1 MGFLFLITWLI
12 SLYLSRAM
20 GHEIEI
26 NAPARLPVRAS
37 KPVEHA
43 FASFSFP
50 IHFFADYAGNKSQ
63 PNQFSQD
70 IIKLLH
76 QKTGEW
82 PYIRVGGTSADRT
95 VYNASQTQAIILSSV
110 SDNGIPLE
118 VTVGPVL
125 FEGFENFYETP
136 WTFQVNL
143 ANNKSGALENA
154 VAEAEV
160 ALSHIKGNLVAF
172 EIGNEP
178 DLYAGA
184 VRPLNYTVADYV
196 EEWNHFADAISEK
209 VLRGNSYGLDSEKL
223 FQALTFVSTMN
234 NFTTY
239 NAFKDGIDSH
249 GHVKTVSL
257 HQYAVGNQPSGSF
270 MNHTA
275 IVANL
280 SQYIEDMNIIRANNP
295 SIQFLLG
302 ETNSDYVNLG
312 MSQDEGVFGSSLW
325 LVDFL
330 LYGMSLNITRFN
342 IIQGTTFGYTAWVP
356 IEFNRQSPQVRPP
369 LYGQLLA
376 ADVIGKH
383 PKVQVK
389 SLDLGRW
396 DLSAYAIYEGDILS
410 KYVVVNL
417 DEWNSTT
424 PYPRPVQ
431 NIALSLSR
439 DVKRAEVKR
448 LTGPGAE
455 AVTSISLGG
464 LSWNYTDGRL
474 GEFGQP
480 QVQIFHEHDGNVKFS
495 LQSTEAAII
504 ELHRA

>member
-1 MGFLFLITWLI
+1 MVFLALAVWLI
-12 SLYLSRAM
+12 SLYPSSGM
-20 GHEIEI
+20 GHEIEVD
-26 NAPARLPVRAS
+26 AQAHLPAGAS

-63 PNQFSQD
+63 PNRFSQD
-70 IIKLLH
+70 IIKLLYD
-76 QKTGEW
+76 KTGEW

-95 VYNASQTQAIILSSV
+95 IYNASQTQAIILSSV

-118 VTVGPVL
+118 VTVGPVF

-136 WTFQVNL
+136 WTFQVNF
-143 ANNKSGALENA
+143 ANNKTEALENA
-154 VAEAEV
+154 IAEAEV
-160 ALSHIKGNLVAF
+160 ALSHIKDNLVAF

-178 DLYAGA
+178 DLYPGA
-184 VRPLNYTVADYV
+184 VRPLNYTVANYV
-196 EEWNHFADAISEK
+196 DEWNYFADAISEK
-209 VLRGNSYGLDSEKL
+209 VLRGNSYGLESEKL
-223 FQALTFVSTMN
+223 FQALTFASTMN

-239 NAFKDGIDSH
+239 NAFKDGIASH

-257 HQYAVGNQPSGSF
+257 HQYAAGSF

-275 IVANL
+275 IAANL
-280 SQYIEDMNIIRANNP
+280 SQYIEDMEIIRANNP
-295 SIQFLLG
+295 TISFLLG

-342 IIQGTTFGYTAWVP
+342 LIQGTTFGYTAWVP
-356 IEFNRQSPQVRPP
+356 IESNEQSPQVRPP

-431 NIALSLSR
+431 TIALSLPR
-439 DVKRAEVKR
+439 EVKRAEIKR

-455 AVTSISLGG
+455 AVAYISWGG

-480 QVQIFHEHDGNVKFS
+480 QVQIFHEHDGNARFS
-495 LQSTEAAII
+495 LHSTEAAVI